1 MMANLFSVFDPTTG
15 MLSMNW
21 LSMLIP
27 LFILPLNFWYVPN
40 KNLMIMNM
48 VINYLFLEMKLIMK
62 YNGMQIFMLSMFLLI
77 LFNNMMGLM
86 PYVFT
91 STSHLVFSLTL
102 ALPMWLSF
110 MMFGW
115 ISKTNSMFSHLTPV
129 GTPSLLMPIMVII
142 ETISNFIRP
151 GSLSVRLTA
160 NMIAG
165 HLIMSL
171 MGESSNTVTM
181 IILLMVMYML
191 MMMFELAVAMI
202 QSYVFVTLTNLY
214 SSEI

>member
-1 MMANLFSVFDPTTG
+1 MMTNLFSVFDPTTG

-21 LSMLIP
+21 MSMLIP
-27 LFILPLNFWYVPN
+27 LLILPLNFWYIPN
-40 KNLMIMNM
+40 KNMMIMNM
-48 VINYLFLEMKLIMK
+48 IINYLFLEMKLLMK
-62 YNGMQIFMLSMFLLI
+62 YNGMQIFMLSMFMLI

-91 STSHLVFSLTL
+91 STSHLTFSLTL
-102 ALPMWLSF
+102 AVPMWISF
-110 MMFGW
+110 MLYGW
-115 ISKTNSMFSHLTPV
+115 MNKTNNMFAHLTPI
-129 GTPSLLMPIMVII
+129 GTPNLLMPIMVII
-142 ETISNFIRP
+142 ETISNIIRP

-171 MGESSNTVTM
+171 MGESSKTMTM
-181 IILLMVMYML
+181 IIMLLFMYML

-202 QSYVFVTLTNLY
+202 QAYVFVTLTNLY